1 MNQFLCEKKE
11 IKLQEIKQMEP
22 YEESYGLLENDSK
35 YVGPVINGM
44 PNGFGKE
51 YGEGFLYSGFFVDGK
66 WHGKGTITKFI
77 TNRIEIEGEFID
89 GHFCGI

>member
-51 YGEGFLYSGFFVDGK
+51 YG
-66 WHGKGTITKFI
+66 KGTITKFVS
-77 TNRIEIEGEFID
+77 NRIEVDGEFID